1 MKKNRVRDL
10 VERTR
15 KKSLISAV
23 VEEEGKAPPDSE
35 ASKPAAEKPA
45 SGKAGGVAKRH
56 VHIMMSEDVYTRA
69 VIYQAKTRKFSR
81 LSHLIEAALVEYL
94 DRHEGETSG

>member
-23 VEEEGKAPPDSE
+23 VEEEKKPQEPKPPKSAAPH
-35 ASKPAAEKPA
+35 ASSGTAKP
-45 SGKAGGVAKRH
+45 SGAAKRH

-94 DRHEGETSG
+94 ERHEQE